1 MFKEIVQNS
10 GLAGFAELGLVIF
23 LVTFAMVVI
32 RALFGLS
39 PSQTYELS
47 HLPLE
52 TEDER

>member
-10 GLAGFAELGLVIF
+10 GLVGFAELGLVIF
-23 LVTFAMVVI
+23 LVTFALVVI

-39 PSQTYELS
+39 PAQTHELS

-52 TEDER
+52 MEEER